1 MMSAPKSASDSAPP
15 ATLWSLITG
24 YMPARVVHVAAEL
37 GIADLLATEAKTADV
52 LARETDT
59 APVPLHRLLRALA
72 SIGLVEELEAARF
85 RLTTAGEQ
93 LRSNVPGSMRNIAMM
108 FGGERAWRS
117 WGELLHSVKTGESG
131 TRRVYGVGTFEYLT
145 ANPDA
150 AVIFNAAM
158 AENTRRITE
167 LLVSTYDFSQFQNVV
182 DVGGGNGTLMAA
194 ILAVNAG
201 IRGAVFDLP
210 SGIAQAPQNLDAAG
224 VAERC
229 EAIAGDFFRS
239 VPEGADAY
247 ILKYV
252 IHDWDDAQSVA
263 ILTNCRKAMLQT
275 SKVLLIE
282 RVMPER
288 TLATPMHQRI
298 VMADMNMLAMPGGQE
313 RTEQEYRN
321 LFAASG
327 LSLERII
334 TLPESE
340 ISVIEAK
347 LG

>member
-1 MMSAPKSASDSAPP
+1 MMSPENASDSAPP
-15 ATLWSLITG
+15 ATLWPLITG
-24 YMPARVVHVAAEL
+24 YMSARVVYVAAEL
-37 GIADLLATEAKTADV
+37 GIADLLAIEAKTADV
-52 LARETDT
+52 LARETNT
-59 APVPLHRLLRALA
+59 AQVSLRRLLRALA
-72 SIGLVEELEAARF
+72 SIGLVEELESGHFALTAA
-85 RLTTAGEQ
+85 GSQ
-93 LRSNVPGSMRNIAMM
+93 LRSDVPGSMRNITLM

-131 TRRVYGVGTFEYLT
+131 TRRVYGVGTFEYLA
-145 ANPDA
+145 ANPDE

-158 AENTRRITE
+158 AENTRRVTE
-167 LLVSTYDFSQFQNVV
+167 LLVSTYDFSQFQNII
-182 DVGGGNGTLMAA
+182 DIGGGNGTLMAA
-194 ILAVNAG
+194 ILAANARV
-201 IRGAVFDLP
+201 RGAVFDLP
-210 SGIAQAPQNLDAAG
+210 SGIAQAAQNLAAAG
-224 VAERC
+224 VARRC

-239 VPEGADAY
+239 VPEAADAY

-263 ILTNCRKAMLQT
+263 ILRNCSKAMHQT

-288 TLATPMHQRI
+288 MQATPINQRI
-298 VMADMNMLAMPGGQE
+298 AMADMNMLAMPGGQE

-334 TLPESE
+334 PLPESE